1 MTENNIY
8 DEAFAQMGA
17 APLEPG
23 ETQPPKRRYKRGGG
37 RRAASFPGVRIAP
50 EQLQKLSEIVKAQS
64 CSIADW
70 VEKHINADYRRM
82 VAGTPAESE

>member
-1 MTENNIY
+1 MNDDQLY

-17 APLEPG
+17 APLEYG

-50 EQLQKLSEIVKAQS
+50 EQLQKLGEIVKAQS

-70 VEKHINADYRRM
+70 VERHIETDYQRMAD
-82 VAGTPAESE
+82 SE